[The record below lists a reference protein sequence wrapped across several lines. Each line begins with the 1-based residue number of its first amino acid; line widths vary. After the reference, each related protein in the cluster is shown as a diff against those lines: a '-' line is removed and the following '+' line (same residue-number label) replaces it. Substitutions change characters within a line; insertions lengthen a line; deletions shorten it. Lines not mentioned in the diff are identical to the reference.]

1 MKKEIK
7 NDYFIFNFFY
17 SEQEKVIKIK
27 NILNKLKIKKINLKE
42 DTLKRV
48 FKFFKKQKEMDFFIN
63 KNVKAFLQ
71 KQFKLWCYQLLE

>member
-17 SEQEKVIKIK
+17 SEQEKVI
-27 NILNKLKIKKINLKE
+27 KIKKINLKE

-71 KQFKLWCYQLLE
+71 KQFKLWCYQLLK